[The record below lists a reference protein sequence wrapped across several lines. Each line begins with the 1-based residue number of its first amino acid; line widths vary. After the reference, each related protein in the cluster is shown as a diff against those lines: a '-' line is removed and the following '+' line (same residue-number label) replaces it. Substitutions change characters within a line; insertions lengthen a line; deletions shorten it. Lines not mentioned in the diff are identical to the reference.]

1 MTTTPLQAPPSEL
14 DPFGDAFLAD
24 PYPGHEELREAGP
37 VVWLARYG
45 VYAMARFEHVDG
57 ALRDAETY
65 CSRRGVGLTD
75 FAREKP
81 WRPPSLLLEADP
93 PEHTRARRAMTAV
106 LTPATVKGMHAT
118 FAREAGEMVAAAV
131 EAERFDGIG
140 ELVQP
145 FLLKVFGD
153 AVGLPEEGRDQLL
166 PYGAMVFNGFGPRNE
181 HFERAMAAGAAVRD
195 AIMAMTR
202 RDALEPGGLGALI
215 HAAAEAE
222 GFEEGERELLVRSF
236 LSAGVDT
243 IVHGLGNA
251 LLVLAQH
258 PDQWALVRADRG
270 LAGAA
275 FEEVL
280 RYEASVQTFFR
291 TTTRAVEVDGVEL
304 PEGAK
309 VLLFLAAANRDPRHC
324 ERADE
329 LDVTRRGVRHVTMGA
344 GIHVCVGRIM
354 ARLEAQTLLGALA
367 GQVAELA
374 LDGEPVRELNNT
386 LRGLARLPL
395 RVTPA

>member
-1 MTTTPLQAPPSEL
+1 MPAPTSEL

-24 PYPGHEELREAGP
+24 PYPGHERLRELGP
-37 VVWLARYG
+37 AVWLERYG
-45 VYAMARFEHVDG
+45 VFALARFEQVDA
-57 ALRDAETY
+57 ALRDPGTF
-65 CSRRGVGLTD
+65 CSRRGVGLSD

-81 WRPPSLLLEADP
+81 WRPPSLLLETDP

-106 LTPATVKGMHAT
+106 LTPATVKGMHET
-118 FAREAGEMVAAAV
+118 FAREAAAMVDAV
-131 EAERFDGIG
+131 AEAGSFDGVG
-140 ELVQP
+140 ELAQP

-153 AVGLPEEGRDQLL
+153 AVGLDEEGRRHLL
-166 PYGAMVFNGFGPRNE
+166 PYGAMVFNGFGPRNA
-181 HFERAMAAGAAVRD
+181 HFERAMAAGAGARD
-195 AIMAMTR
+195 PIMAMTR
-202 RDALEPGGLGALI
+202 RDALAPGGLGALI
-215 HAAAEAE
+215 HEAAERE

-251 LLVLAQH
+251 LYLFALH
-258 PDQWALVRADRG
+258 PDQWRRVRADRALLG
-270 LAGAA
+270 PA

-280 RYEASVQTFFR
+280 RVEASVQTFFR
-291 TTTRAVEVDGVEL
+291 TTTRAVEVDGVQL

-324 ERADE
+324 ERADVF
-329 LDVTRRGVRHVTMGA
+329 DVTRRPIKHLTLGA
-344 GIHVCVGRIM
+344 GVHVCVGRIM

-367 GQVAELA
+367 ERVEEIA

-386 LRGLARLPL
+386 LRGFEHLPL
-395 RVTPA
+395 RVRVNR

>member
-1 MTTTPLQAPPSEL
+1 MTTTALQAPASEL

-24 PYPGHEELREAGP
+24 PYPGHEQLREAGP
-37 VVWLARYG
+37 VVYLERYG
-45 VYAMARFEHVDG
+45 VYAMARFEHVDA
-57 ALRDAETY
+57 ALRDHTTY

-106 LTPATVKGMHAT
+106 LTPATVKEMHET
-118 FAREAGEMVAAAV
+118 FAHEAAAMVETVVEAG
-131 EAERFDGIG
+131 RFDGMG
-140 ELVQP
+140 DLAQP

-153 AVGLPEEGRDQLL
+153 AVGLPAEGRDHLL
-166 PYGAMVFNGFGPRNE
+166 PYGAMVFNGFGPRNA
-181 HFERAMAAGAAVRD
+181 HFERAMAAGAQVRD
-195 AIMAMTR
+195 AIMAMMR
-202 RDALEPGGLGALI
+202 RDALAPGRLGALI
-215 HAAAEAE
+215 HDAAESE
-222 GFEEGERELLVRSF
+222 GFKEAERELLVRSF

-251 LLVLAQH
+251 LYLFALY
-258 PDQWALVRADRG
+258 PDQWQHVRADRALVG
-270 LAGAA
+270 PA

-280 RYEASVQTFFR
+280 RFEASVQTFFR
-291 TTTRAVEVDGVEL
+291 TTTRAVDVDGVEL

-309 VLLFLAAANRDPRHC
+309 VLLFFGAANRDPRHC

-329 LDVTRRGVRHVTMGA
+329 FDVTRRPVRHVTMGA

-367 GQVAELA
+367 ERVEEIA

-386 LRGLARLPL
+386 LRGLERLPL
-395 RVTPA
+395 RVS